1 MLARAER
8 FAQLRGDATI
18 RTSHL
23 LLAIIGAFET
33 PWPRQIVERGG
44 LNFEQAVRR
53 LGWSQVAE
61 LERVI
66 PHDMRLYRASMRLRT
81 VVLVT
86 SVGVFVA
93 RVWRGAPKPA
103 SRPRADL
110 GTIETIDIA
119 HRLAKE
125 RRSAAETPITELQVG
140 HLLLA
145 LASTP
150 GGHLRL
156 LDNSTVLACAVRR
169 ELGLDAWHH
178 RLILRLERPNL
189 EVRRLRMRLERRV
202 NERGRMTRWGLML
215 LCFRAGGLILAA
227 GMFPVTVLANVLLYL
242 FLWPASLLMGGI
254 RALVGMIVGCDV
266 RSRRWHEIPGG
277 EVSLAGGEARIHG
290 RRLAAV
296 ILLPRCAGF
305 VLSVI
310 AMVFVEWRAQR
321 LGVVIF
327 PTLYSRPDVLAG
339 LYPDSIA
346 TTPVAV
352 LGDAT
357 TQNGLL
363 GGIGILAGLGTGMMS
378 IPTYRELQLIR
389 IHAGHE
395 VGLGSPLARAITLP
409 ASILTGAFACIE
421 AFLPIRNS
429 PFYLTVYLLPL
440 AISLVL
446 AAAIVALLPY

>member
-8 FAQLRGDATI
+8 FAQVRGEMCI
-18 RTSHL
+18 GTSHL

-33 PWPRQIVERGG
+33 PWPRRIVERGG

-81 VVLVT
+81 IVLVT

-93 RVWRGAPKPA
+93 RIWRRVPRPA
-103 SRPRADL
+103 SRPRADM
-110 GTIETIDIA
+110 GAIETIDIA
-119 HRLAKE
+119 HRLADE
-125 RRSAAETPITELQVG
+125 RRSAAETPATELQVG

-150 GGHLRL
+150 GAHLRL

-169 ELGLDAWHH
+169 ELGLDDWHH

-189 EVRRLRMRLERRV
+189 ETRRLRMRLERRV
-202 NERGRMTRWGLML
+202 NQRGPITRWGLML

-242 FLWPASLLMGGI
+242 FLWPGS
-254 RALVGMIVGCDV
+254 
-266 RSRRWHEIPGG
+266 IPGG
-277 EVSLAGGEARIHG
+277 EVSLAGGETRIHG

-305 VLSVI
+305 ALSLI

-327 PTLYSRPDVLAG
+327 PTLYSRQDVLAG

-346 TTPVAV
+346 TTPLAV
-352 LGDAT
+352 IGDAT

-395 VGLGSPLARAITLP
+395 VGLGSSLGRAITLP

-421 AFLPIRNS
+421 AFLPMRNS

-440 AISLVL
+440 AFSLVL